1 MSYIIK
7 TVLAALLIVVSSE
20 AAKRSPLMGALIIS
34 LPITSIIAMCFL
46 YYDGQ
51 DAGKI
56 AEFARSIP
64 PVLLPSV
71 AFFYGF
77 SFLIESH
84 MGFVMAM
91 VLATGLMLGGYG
103 AFLMIS
109 RNG

>member
-7 TVLAALLIVVSSE
+7 TILAALLIVVSSE
-20 AAKRSPLMGALIIS
+20 AAKRSPSMGALIIS
-34 LPITSIIAMCFL
+34 LPLTSMIAMCFL
-46 YYDGQ
+46 YYDLR
-51 DAGKI
+51 DTGKI
-56 AEFARSIP
+56 AEFARSVP

-71 AFFYGF
+71 VFFYGF
-77 SFLIESH
+77 SFLVESH

-103 AFLMIS
+103 VFLMVS